1 MTFLNRIVLTL
12 KAFLVGLFFGVYS
25 LQTWAGE
32 LHFNQ
37 VEVKRENKEKLIFV
51 FSLNLPQALHQLLAP
66 QLPFAD
72 FLTKYAELPELDF
85 QNALKS
91 ATSQLSGNSFLMVS
105 SGAKVILKNWQL
117 PSTNALRELFK
128 ANLFLL
134 QLPPGPQS
142 HLPPAV
148 VQAEVQTK
156 TAINRAQLQ
165 LPKALHPIF
174 VKVQQDQFWLT
185 DQIPMAVVNLE

>member
-51 FSLNLPQALHQLLAP
+51 FSLNLTQALHQLLAP
-66 QLPFAD
+66 QLPFAE

-91 ATSQLSGNSFLMVS
+91 ATSQLSGSSFLIVS
-105 SGAKVILKNWQL
+105 SGAKVNFKNWQL
-117 PSTNALRELFK
+117 PSNNALRESFR

-148 VQAEVQTK
+148 VQAQVQTK

-185 DQIPMAVVNLE
+185 NQIPMAVVNLD

>member
-66 QLPFAD
+66 QLPFAE
-72 FLTKYAELPELDF
+72 FLTKYADLPELDF

-91 ATSQLSGNSFLMVS
+91 AISQLAGSSFFVVS
-105 SGAKVILKNWQL
+105 SGAKVNLKNWQL
-117 PSTNALRELFK
+117 PSTNALRESFK

-185 DQIPMAVVNLE
+185 DQIPMAVVNLD

>member
-37 VEVKRENKEKLIFV
+37 VEVKRENKEKIIFV

-91 ATSQLSGNSFLMVS
+91 ATSQLSGSSFLIVS
-105 SGAKVILKNWQL
+105 SGAKVNFKNWKL
-117 PSTNALRELFK
+117 PSNNSLRESFR

-185 DQIPMAVVNLE
+185 NQIPMAVVNVE

>member
-12 KAFLVGLFFGVYS
+12 KAFLVGLFFGFYS

-37 VEVKRENKEKLIFV
+37 IEVKRETKEKLIFV
-51 FSLNLPQALHQLLAP
+51 FSLNLTQALHQLLAP
-66 QLPFAD
+66 QLPFAE

-91 ATSQLSGNSFLMVS
+91 ATSQLSGSSFLIVS

-117 PSTNALRELFK
+117 PSNNALRELFK

-156 TAINRAQLQ
+156 TAINRAHLQ
-165 LPKALHPIF
+165 LHKALHPIF

-185 DQIPMAVVNLE
+185 NQIPMAVVNFE

>member
-12 KAFLVGLFFGVYS
+12 KAFLVGLCLGVYS

-37 VEVKRENKEKLIFV
+37 VEVKRETKEKLIFV
-51 FSLNLPQALHQLLAP
+51 FSLNLTQALHQLLAP

-165 LPKALHPIF
+165 LHKALHPIF

-185 DQIPMAVVNLE
+185 NQIPMAVVNVE

>member
-117 PSTNALRELFK
+117 PSTNALRESFK

-148 VQAEVQTK
+148 VQAETQTK

-165 LPKALHPIF
+165 LHKALHPIF

>member
-1 MTFLNRIVLTL
+1 MFLNCLAL
-12 KAFLVGLFFGVYS
+12 KLKIFLVCVFFEACS

-32 LHFNQ
+32 VHFNQ
-37 VEVKRENKEKLIFV
+37 VEVRRENKEKLIFV
-51 FSLNLPQALHQLLAP
+51 FSLNLPQALHQLWAP
-66 QLPFAD
+66 QLPFAE

-91 ATSQLSGNSFLMVS
+91 ATSQLSGSSFLIVS
-105 SGAKVILKNWQL
+105 SGAKVNFKNWQL
-117 PSTNALRELFK
+117 PSNNALRESFR

-165 LPKALHPIF
+165 LHKALHPIF

-185 DQIPMAVVNLE
+185 NQIPMAVVNLD

>member
-1 MTFLNRIVLTL
+1 M
-12 KAFLVGLFFGVYS
+12 FFEACS

-32 LHFNQ
+32 VHFNQ
-37 VEVKRENKEKLIFV
+37 VEVRRENKEKLIFV

-66 QLPFAD
+66 QLPFAE
-72 FLTKYAELPELDF
+72 FLTKYADLPELEF

-91 ATSQLSGNSFLMVS
+91 ATSQLAGSSFFVVS
-105 SGAKVILKNWQL
+105 SGAKVNLKNWQL
-117 PSTNALRELFK
+117 PSTNALRESFK

-185 DQIPMAVVNLE
+185 DQIPMAVVNLD

>member
-1 MTFLNRIVLTL
+1 MTFLNRIVLKL
-12 KAFLVGLFFGVYS
+12 KAFLVGLIFGVYS
-25 LQTWAGE
+25 LQTLAGE
-32 LHFNQ
+32 VHFNQ
-37 VEVKRENKEKLIFV
+37 VEVKRENKEKLTFV
-51 FSLNLPQALHQLLAP
+51 FSLNLTQALHQLWAP
-66 QLPFAD
+66 QQPFAE

-91 ATSQLSGNSFLMVS
+91 ATSQLAGSSFFVVS
-105 SGAKVILKNWQL
+105 SGAKVIFKNWQL
-117 PSTNALRELFK
+117 PSNNALRELFK

-165 LPKALHPIF
+165 LHKALHPIF
-174 VKVQQDQFWLT
+174 VKVQQDHFWLT

>member
-32 LHFNQ
+32 VHFNQ

-66 QLPFAD
+66 QLPFAE
-72 FLTKYAELPELDF
+72 FLTKYADLPELDF

-91 ATSQLSGNSFLMVS
+91 AISQLAGSSFFVVS
-105 SGAKVILKNWQL
+105 SGAKVNLKNWQL
-117 PSTNALRELFK
+117 PSTNALRESFK

>member
-1 MTFLNRIVLTL
+1 MTFLNRIGLTL

-32 LHFNQ
+32 VHFNQ

-91 ATSQLSGNSFLMVS
+91 ATSQLSGSSFLIVS
-105 SGAKVILKNWQL
+105 SGAKVNFKNWQL
-117 PSTNALRELFK
+117 PSNNALRELFK
-128 ANLFLL
+128 ANIFLL

-165 LPKALHPIF
+165 LHKALHPIF

-185 DQIPMAVVNLE
+185 NQIPMAVVNLD

>member
-66 QLPFAD
+66 QLPFAE
-72 FLTKYAELPELDF
+72 FLTKYADLPELEF

-91 ATSQLSGNSFLMVS
+91 ATSQLSGSSFLIVS
-105 SGAKVILKNWQL
+105 SGAKVNFKNWQL
-117 PSTNALRELFK
+117 PSNNALRESFR

-156 TAINRAQLQ
+156 TTINRAQLQ
-165 LPKALHPIF
+165 LHKALHPIF

-185 DQIPMAVVNLE
+185 NQIPMAVVNLD

>member
-1 MTFLNRIVLTL
+1 MKSLSLKIKTCLVCLFL
-12 KAFLVGLFFGVYS
+12 GSPS

-32 LHFNQ
+32 VHFNQ
-37 VEVKRENKEKLIFV
+37 VEVKRENKEKIIFV
-51 FSLNLPQALHQLLAP
+51 FSLNFPQALHQLWAP
-66 QLPFAD
+66 QLPFAE
-72 FLTKYAELPELDF
+72 FLSKYAELPELDF

-91 ATSQLSGNSFLMVS
+91 ATSQLSGSSFFVLS
-105 SGAKVILKNWQL
+105 SGAKVIFKNWQL
-117 PSTNALRELFK
+117 PSNQALRESFR

-156 TAINRAQLQ
+156 TAINRTQLQ
-165 LPKALHPIF
+165 LHKALHPIF
-174 VKVQQDQFWLT
+174 VKVQQDKFWLT
-185 DQIPMAVVNLE
+185 DQIPMAVVHFE

>member
-1 MTFLNRIVLTL
+1 MFLNCLALKLKTFLVC
-12 KAFLVGLFFGVYS
+12 VFFEACS

-32 LHFNQ
+32 VHFNQ
-37 VEVKRENKEKLIFV
+37 VEVRRENKEKIIFV

-66 QLPFAD
+66 QSPFAE

-91 ATSQLSGNSFLMVS
+91 ATSQLAGSSFFVVS
-105 SGAKVILKNWQL
+105 SGAKVNFKNWQL
-117 PSTNALRELFK
+117 PSTNALRESFK

>member
-1 MTFLNRIVLTL
+1 MFLNCLALKLKTFLVC
-12 KAFLVGLFFGVYS
+12 VFFEACS

-32 LHFNQ
+32 VHFNQ
-37 VEVKRENKEKLIFV
+37 VEVRRENKEKIIFV

-66 QLPFAD
+66 QSPFAE
-72 FLTKYAELPELDF
+72 FLTKYLELPEADF
-85 QNALKS
+85 QNSLKS
-91 ATSQLSGNSFLMVS
+91 ATSQLAGSSALVLP
-105 SGAKVILKNWQL
+105 SGAKVIFKNWQL
-117 PSTNALRELFK
+117 PSNQALRELLK

>member
-1 MTFLNRIVLTL
+1 M
-12 KAFLVGLFFGVYS
+12 FFEACS

-32 LHFNQ
+32 VHFNQ
-37 VEVKRENKEKLIFV
+37 VEVRRENKEKLIFV
-51 FSLNLPQALHQLLAP
+51 FSLNLPQALHQLWAP
-66 QLPFAD
+66 QLPFAE

-91 ATSQLSGNSFLMVS
+91 ATSQLSGSSFLIVS
-105 SGAKVILKNWQL
+105 SGANVNFKIWQL
-117 PSTNALRELFK
+117 PSNNALRESFR

>member
-1 MTFLNRIVLTL
+1 MFLNCLAL
-12 KAFLVGLFFGVYS
+12 KLKIFLVCVFFEACS

-32 LHFNQ
+32 VHFNQ
-37 VEVKRENKEKLIFV
+37 VEVRRENKEKLIFV
-51 FSLNLPQALHQLLAP
+51 FSLNLPQALHQLWAP
-66 QLPFAD
+66 QLPFAE

-91 ATSQLSGNSFLMVS
+91 ATSQLSGSSFLIVS
-105 SGAKVILKNWQL
+105 SGAKVNFKNWQL
-117 PSTNALRELFK
+117 PSNNALRDSFR

-134 QLPPGPQS
+134 QLPPGPHS

-165 LPKALHPIF
+165 LHKALHPIF

-185 DQIPMAVVNLE
+185 NQIPMAVVNLD

>member
-1 MTFLNRIVLTL
+1 MFLNCLALKLKTFLVC
-12 KAFLVGLFFGVYS
+12 VFFEACS

-32 LHFNQ
+32 VHFNQ
-37 VEVKRENKEKLIFV
+37 VEVRRENKEKIIFV

-66 QLPFAD
+66 QSPFAE
-72 FLTKYAELPELDF
+72 FLTKYSELPEADF
-85 QNALKS
+85 QNSLKS
-91 ATSQLSGNSFLMVS
+91 ATSQLAGSSALVLP
-105 SGAKVILKNWQL
+105 SGAKVIFKNWQL
-117 PSTNALRELFK
+117 PSNQALRELLK

>member
-1 MTFLNRIVLTL
+1 MFLNCLALKLKTFLVC
-12 KAFLVGLFFGVYS
+12 VFFEACS

-32 LHFNQ
+32 VHFNQ
-37 VEVKRENKEKLIFV
+37 VEVRRENKEKIIFV

-66 QLPFAD
+66 QSPFGE
-72 FLTKYAELPELDF
+72 FLTKYSELPEADF
-85 QNALKS
+85 QNSLKS
-91 ATSQLSGNSFLMVS
+91 ATSQLAGSSALVLP
-105 SGAKVILKNWQL
+105 SGAKVIFKNWQL
-117 PSTNALRELFK
+117 PSNQALRESLK

-134 QLPPGPQS
+134 QLPPGSQS

-185 DQIPMAVVNLE
+185 DQIPMAVVNLD

>member
-1 MTFLNRIVLTL
+1 MFLNCLALKLKTFLVC
-12 KAFLVGLFFGVYS
+12 VFFEACS

-32 LHFNQ
+32 VHFNQ
-37 VEVKRENKEKLIFV
+37 VEVRRENKEKLIFV
-51 FSLNLPQALHQLLAP
+51 FSLNLPQALHQLWAP
-66 QLPFAD
+66 QLPFAE

-91 ATSQLSGNSFLMVS
+91 ATSQLSGSSFLIVS
-105 SGAKVILKNWQL
+105 SGAKVNFKNWQL
-117 PSTNALRELFK
+117 PSNNALRESFR

-185 DQIPMAVVNLE
+185 NQIPMAVVNLD

>member
-1 MTFLNRIVLTL
+1 MCLFLGAAN
-12 KAFLVGLFFGVYS
+12 
-25 LQTWAGE
+25 LQTLAGE
-32 LHFNQ
+32 VHFNQ

-51 FSLNLPQALHQLLAP
+51 FSLNLTQALHQLFAP
-66 QLPFAD
+66 QLPFAE

-91 ATSQLSGNSFLMVS
+91 ATSQLAGSSFFVVS
-105 SGAKVILKNWQL
+105 SGVKVNFKNWQL
-117 PSTNALRELFK
+117 PSNNALRELFK

-165 LPKALHPIF
+165 LHKALHPIF

>member
-32 LHFNQ
+32 VHFNQ

-66 QLPFAD
+66 QLPFAE
-72 FLTKYAELPELDF
+72 FLTKYADLPELEF

-91 ATSQLSGNSFLMVS
+91 ATSQLSGSSFFVVS
-105 SGAKVILKNWQL
+105 SGAKVIFKNWQL
-117 PSTNALRELFK
+117 PSNNALRELFK